1 MVFLSV
7 FEIQGELVL
16 APADLKPTWCWEF
29 SGQVGLLLFCKTWDS
44 WEPAVVSMLNT
55 SGYVEAPAW
64 LRNRFPWLSTISL
77 QRRWLTQQNLGGEG
91 VRTLGDPSLKR
102 V

>member
-29 SGQVGLLLFCKTWDS
+29 SGQVWPVTVL
-44 WEPAVVSMLNT
+44 
-55 SGYVEAPAW
+55 
-64 LRNRFPWLSTISL
+64 
-77 QRRWLTQQNLGGEG
+77 QNLGQ
-91 VRTLGDPSLKR
+91 LGASCG
-102 V
+102 